1 MTDFNSSF
9 QKYEH
14 PVPPGV
20 RLPEIKIDAR
30 HYEKLGVSSSV
41 SNYEFL
47 RQLCL
52 KAVKEKG
59 IDKLDNKKEYYER
72 AKYELSVFEELGFT
86 DYILLNWDILNYAH
100 EHSIPTGYGR
110 GSAAGSLILFLIG
123 VTNVDPI
130 KNGLFFERFVSKSR
144 AKKIIVDGVTYLDGS
159 LMPDVDNDIEFSRRQ
174 DVINYIKT
182 KYSGIPPYF

>member
-72 AKYELSVFEELGFT
+72 YKEYRR
-86 DYILLNWDILNYAH
+86 
-100 EHSIPTGYGR
+100 SIESSYCGKLR
-110 GSAAGSLILFLIG
+110 GSY
-123 VTNVDPI
+123 V
-130 KNGLFFERFVSKSR
+130 
-144 AKKIIVDGVTYLDGS
+144 
-159 LMPDVDNDIEFSRRQ
+159 
-174 DVINYIKT
+174 KT
-182 KYSGIPPYF
+182 S